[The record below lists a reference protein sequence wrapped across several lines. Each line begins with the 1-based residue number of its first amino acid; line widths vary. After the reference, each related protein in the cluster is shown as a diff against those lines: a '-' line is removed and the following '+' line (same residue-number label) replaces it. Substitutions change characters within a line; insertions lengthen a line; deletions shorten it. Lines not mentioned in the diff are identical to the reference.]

1 VEDVMGCMESFD
13 YCYTTTGIDELTLEK
28 KLVSI
33 TDLMGREC
41 LPEPN
46 KLLIY
51 HYSDGSTDKII
62 KN

>member
-1 VEDVMGCMESFD
+1 MIGE
-13 YCYTTTGIDELTLEK
+13 
-28 KLVSI
+28 
-33 TDLMGREC
+33 EC

>member
-1 VEDVMGCMESFD
+1 LV
-13 YCYTTTGIDELTLEK
+13 LEK

-51 HYSDGSTDKII
+51 HYSDGTTQKTI